1 MFDNISPVEQLS
13 STYSNAPIIDVVNS
27 QCNWPI
33 IEFRHSGFFFSEM
46 DQLPRPLTADDQ
58 SKNTGFSAFKIDQF
72 LQNVCLAKHIGFY
85 NSEVKHY
92 HITKHIGDNFHS
104 SKEVRIIL
112 RKKKKNSK
120 LPSIPLLFRC
130 EEKHTH
136 IEAVQLF

>member
-1 MFDNISPVEQLS
+1 MFDNISLVEQLS

-46 DQLPRPLTADDQ
+46 DQLPRPSTADDQ
-58 SKNTGFSAFKIDQF
+58 SKDTGFSAFKIDQF
-72 LQNVCLAKHIGFY
+72 LQNVCLAKHVGFY
-85 NSEVKHY
+85 NSEVKRY

-112 RKKKKNSK
+112 RKKKLKIAFNSVAF
-120 LPSIPLLFRC
+120 PLRR
-130 EEKHTH
+130 ETHT
-136 IEAVQLF
+136 